1 MARRRYQKPKP
12 RTEGRQWVIYYWD
25 DEFSSGER
33 RRKKKRHVLGP
44 ATMGEREADKVRD
57 EFLRPLNQG
66 LVNIGS
72 ATKFEDYVESVY
84 KPVTLPTLAKT
95 TRDRYLSVYKNYLQP
110 AFGELCLRDITQLT
124 VQRYVSGLA
133 DSKLSQESKDKVR
146 DVLSS
151 ILGSAVRYGLLVK
164 NPAEGVRLP
173 VPKSGRRTKPYV
185 TQQQFSM
192 LVDLIA
198 EPYATMLYTAA
209 FTGLRPS
216 EVIAL
221 RRRNVHEDSI
231 TIDQRFCRGDWGAP
245 KSAASNATVPVN
257 RAVIERIWRLD
268 GLTAEVKAGNAVRRI
283 PVVRSKGPDD
293 LVFQSPQTGGPMQD
307 SNILV
312 RHLKPAARKLGM
324 GWVNWQVLR
333 RSFATWLKINGADV
347 KDAQALMRHSRA
359 STTLDVYQQ
368 FVPESQRRVVDG
380 LVN

>member
-1 MARRRYQKPKP
+1 MNRASLDPTPASRLPSRGIVLGEASFGGPSTGDFESMARRRYQKPKP
-12 RTEGRQWVIYYWD
+12 RTEGRRWVIYYWD
-25 DEFSSGER
+25 DEFNNGER

-44 ATMGEREADKVRD
+44 ATMGEREAEKVRD

-95 TRDRYLSVYKNYLQP
+95 TRDRYLSVFKNYLQP
-110 AFGELCLRDITQLT
+110 AFGELCLRDFAQLT
-124 VQRYVSGLA
+124 VQRYISGLA

-231 TIDQRFCRGDWGAP
+231 TIDERFCRGDWALP
-245 KSAASNATVPVN
+245 KA
-257 RAVIERIWRLD
+257 
-268 GLTAEVKAGNAVRRI
+268 
-283 PVVRSKGPDD
+283 
-293 LVFQSPQTGGPMQD
+293 
-307 SNILV
+307 
-312 RHLKPAARKLGM
+312 
-324 GWVNWQVLR
+324 
-333 RSFATWLKINGADV
+333 
-347 KDAQALMRHSRA
+347 
-359 STTLDVYQQ
+359 
-368 FVPESQRRVVDG
+368 
-380 LVN
+380 

>member
-12 RTEGRQWVIYYWD
+12 RKEGRQWVIYYWD
-25 DEFSSGER
+25 DEFLNGER
-33 RRKKKRHVLGP
+33 RRKKKRYVLGP
-44 ATMGEREADKVRD
+44 ATMGEREAEKVRD

-66 LVNIGS
+66 LVKVGS
-72 ATKFEDYVESVY
+72 ATKLNDYVESVY

-95 TRDRYLSVYKNYLQP
+95 TRDRYVSVYKNYLQP

-124 VQRYVSGLA
+124 VQRYISGMA

-151 ILGSAVRYGLLVK
+151 ILGSAVSYGLLVK

-173 VPKSGRRTKPYV
+173 VPKSGRPNKPYL
-185 TQQQFSM
+185 TQQQFSV

-198 EPYATMLYTAA
+198 EPYATMLFTAA
-209 FTGLRPS
+209 VTGLRPS

-221 RRRNVHEDSI
+221 RRRNVHGDSI

-257 RAVIERIWRLD
+257 RAVIDRIRRLD
-268 GLTAEVKAGNAVRRI
+268 GLTADVRAGNAVRRI

-307 SNILV
+307 NNILV

-324 GWVNWQVLR
+324 PWVNWQVLR

-347 KDAQALMRHSRA
+347 RDAQALMRHSRA